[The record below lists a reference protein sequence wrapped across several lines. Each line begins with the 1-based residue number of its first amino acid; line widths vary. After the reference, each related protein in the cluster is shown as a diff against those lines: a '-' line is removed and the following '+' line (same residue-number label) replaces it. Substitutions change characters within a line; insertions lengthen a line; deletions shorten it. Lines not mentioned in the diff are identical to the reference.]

1 MSLAALALRL
11 AAVEALCPT
20 ASLTSAGAFPTLA
33 AGRVADSRI
42 KPRDEREPE
51 TALPFLAVYCE
62 ERRGEPQGEAMATTP
77 LEGVVTLV
85 VELEVRIKA
94 PKEDGSPSDGLDE
107 EVPETDDAAEAMLDL
122 LEAQVIRTLEVDGG
136 EGGALFRRIRR
147 RIVSM
152 ESVPLRD
159 ASLGLHFARRT
170 LKLAVSMQL
179 DDWDDVDGDGLP
191 APLSTVAAA
200 LPEASYGKQL
210 IDTVR
215 AAMVAA
221 SSPAALAAIQV
232 GFGIGIRPA
241 TLTAAP
247 IRATVDSDGDPDT

>member
-42 KPRDEREPE
+42 VPRDEREPE

-62 ERRGEPQGEAMATTP
+62 ERRGEPQGEAMPTTP

-85 VELEVRIKA
+85 VELEVRIKGG
-94 PKEDGSPSDGLDE
+94 PQDGDGLDE
-107 EVPETDDAAEAMLDL
+107 EVPETDPAAEAMLDL
-122 LEAQVIRTLEVDGG
+122 LEAQVIRALEIDGG

-215 AAMVAA
+215 GAMVAPN
-221 SSPAALAAIQV
+221 SPASLAAIQV
-232 GFGIGIRPA
+232 GFGLAMRPA
-241 TLTAAP
+241 TLNAAP
-247 IRATVDSDGDPDT
+247 VRAAVDTDGDPDT